1 MNSKNLL
8 AVVNRIQNLP
18 TLPEVVEKVLAL
30 VDDPETSTAN
40 LAKIISNDQALM
52 SKVLKVVNSA
62 YYGLP
67 RKIST
72 LTQAT
77 VILGFNTIKNLV
89 LTASVFST
97 FGSDGVQKRFSRADF
112 WAHSLGC
119 ATGCKI
125 LSKRIRF
132 GLPEEAF
139 VAGLIHDMGKV
150 VIDQFLPQ
158 DFGAILDLVDSE
170 KIRIIDAEK
179 KVLGVDHTQIGQW
192 LAEKWNLPPHLVAA
206 IAYHHAPQFAG
217 ENKKIVAIVHLSD
230 AIARLEHLG
239 YGGDHQAPIIDSKSW
254 EMLSIPEDELGEIIC
269 EIREEF
275 DKSKVFL
282 ALDK

>member
-97 FGSDGVQKRFSRADF
+97 FGSDGVQRDLVEQIS
-112 WAHSLGC
+112 
-119 ATGCKI
+119 
-125 LSKRIRF
+125 
-132 GLPEEAF
+132 
-139 VAGLIHDMGKV
+139 GLILWDVLPV
-150 VIDQFLPQ
+150 VRFCPNV
-158 DFGAILDLVDSE
+158 FDLVYQ
-170 KIRIIDAEK
+170 RR
-179 KVLGVDHTQIGQW
+179 L
-192 LAEKWNLPPHLVAA
+192 LLPV
-206 IAYHHAPQFAG
+206 
-217 ENKKIVAIVHLSD
+217 
-230 AIARLEHLG
+230 
-239 YGGDHQAPIIDSKSW
+239 
-254 EMLSIPEDELGEIIC
+254 
-269 EIREEF
+269 
-275 DKSKVFL
+275 
-282 ALDK
+282 